1 MEYFKSFACLNLFA
15 SPYQLLDLL
24 ELLGVGVDGHE
35 LVVVLD
41 LGGMRVRRRP
51 VRHPLQVR
59 QSSEAFTIQDFVILW
74 ATLANFGL
82 FGQSRKQRK
91 LFFLL
96 REKEAK
102 MIVLLL
108 GVPCQK
114 CPKLIAALKMKSLGF
129 CFFIRLF
136 FSKLRI
142 GQRCIMKYAMLLAQ
156 SSSCIKHVRERSSNL
171 LKVHTPH

>member
-1 MEYFKSFACLNLFA
+1 MEYFKSFAYFNLF
-15 SPYQLLDLL
+15 SSSYQLLDLL
-24 ELLGVGVDGHE
+24 ELLGVGVDGDE

-41 LGGMRVRRRP
+41 LGGVRVRRRP

-82 FGQSRKQRK
+82 FGQSRKQK
-91 LFFLL
+91 KSCCFFIL

-129 CFFIRLF
+129 CFFHPFIF
-136 FSKLRI
+136 
-142 GQRCIMKYAMLLAQ
+142 QQ
-156 SSSCIKHVRERSSNL
+156 
-171 LKVHTPH
+171 T